1 MIYLLRQMKS
11 LSAYS
16 SEKGFNVS
24 SLGAN
29 AICIKSDFVQTFL
42 FSPSP
47 PVAHVD
53 GFKGGTL
60 PPHVFCV
67 FRYWTTGSG
76 NHYHRAEREQHITQY
91 FYPQPFLEKTNCK

>member
-1 MIYLLRQMKS
+1 MKS

-60 PPHVFCV
+60 PPHVFLCV
-67 FRYWTTGSG
+67 SILDDRKWESLSSCCEGTTYYSVFLSSSFSG
-76 NHYHRAEREQHITQY
+76 EDK
-91 FYPQPFLEKTNCK
+91 L